1 MQIELSIDDSFS
13 IEKDYRGN
21 TIFIANVNDG
31 NVLDHF
37 TPTDIAKHFD
47 HDDLLRAIGKQ
58 AAMDYWDLKEDE

>member
-21 TIFIANVNDG
+21 TIFIATVNDDD
-31 NVLDHF
+31 VLNHF
-37 TPTDIAKHFD
+37 TATDVASHFD

-58 AAMDYWDLKEDE
+58 AAIDYWDLKEYE